1 MVVALDGDA
10 FGRKNSVKVA
20 AGLLAIGKQSA
31 ITNWPEEHD
40 PASYLATHG
49 DAGLL
54 AVTRSGGEA
63 APPEEVRPRPSHV
76 VVAAYL
82 AEAAPR
88 GKVAST
94 VLAPANKLTGS
105 AQSRY
110 LTAAAEV
117 LVTYGIELAKQP
129 SGVDPAVAARL
140 LATTMKHA
148 PAPSE
153 AAWQYELVRQCTRQ
167 GHAAVAAHLQNLAP
181 PPTPDPLPAPEVG
194 LTPALA

>member
-1 MVVALDGDA
+1 MVVALDGDE
-10 FGRKNSVKVA
+10 FGRKNNAKIA

-31 ITNWPEEHD
+31 TVEWPKDYD

-63 APPEEVRPRPSHV
+63 ALPQEVRPRPSHV

-82 AEAAPR
+82 ASAAPR

-94 VLAPANKLTGS
+94 VLAPANTLTGS

-129 SGVDPAVAARL
+129 NGVDPAVAARL
-140 LATTMKHA
+140 LNTTMKHT

-153 AAWQYELVRQCTRQ
+153 AAWRYELVRQCARQ
-167 GHAAVAAHLQNLAP
+167 GHLAVAAQLQVLAP
-181 PPTPDPLPAPEVG
+181 TPTPAPASAPEVG